1 MARPTISTV
10 FKADDRVTSKMKAMR
25 KSVLKF
31 SAAIVGAAGLA
42 AGVRF
47 VGREFLQFDQALT
60 SASAKFGDLNLA
72 TKEGQQK
79 LKNLEKIARQVGAT
93 TKFSATEAAQ
103 GLDFLAMAGFS
114 AEQSMVALPGVAN
127 LAIVAQTDLATATDM
142 ASDALGA
149 FGMMTDDTAQ
159 LQENFTKIN
168 DVMAKTMTTSNTNME
183 QLFESIKMGAP
194 AFTAAG
200 QSLESFNAL
209 VGVMA
214 SSGVKGAQ
222 SGVQIRNI
230 MLKLA
235 KPTGE
240 AASVLKKLGVETQDA
255 DGNFR
260 DIIDILA
267 DFEKGLDGMGSAQ
280 QSAALAT
287 IFGARNV
294 TGMNLLLK
302 KGSKNIRVYRKEI
315 EASAGASKK
324 MADIIGKS
332 LLNRLAGL
340 RSAAIEV
347 GFQFF
352 DKIDGQ
358 AGGAIDKLTQ
368 GIRNINIEPLLN
380 IGRALGPSIQAVIKI
395 AGELTKMFTETE
407 MGQKIIRTLATA
419 FDLLKTAIEIMW
431 RIAKPIIKM
440 LLAILEPVLDAINL
454 IMKGIDAVAIFLS
467 KKPASGQSMADYE
480 AAGRARLG
488 NEYAGL
494 IGRNDAVIQSN
505 STVTHNWQGVLDI
518 KGAPVG
524 STYKQKGV
532 GPNVNLPI
540 GYGGAQL

>member
-240 AASVLKKLGVETQDA
+240 AASVLKNSVLKHRMLTV
-255 DGNFR
+255 
-260 DIIDILA
+260 
-267 DFEKGLDGMGSAQ
+267 
-280 QSAALAT
+280 
-287 IFGARNV
+287 IFV
-294 TGMNLLLK
+294 TL
-302 KGSKNIRVYRKEI
+302 
-315 EASAGASKK
+315 
-324 MADIIGKS
+324 
-332 LLNRLAGL
+332 
-340 RSAAIEV
+340 
-347 GFQFF
+347 
-352 DKIDGQ
+352 
-358 AGGAIDKLTQ
+358 
-368 GIRNINIEPLLN
+368 
-380 IGRALGPSIQAVIKI
+380 
-395 AGELTKMFTETE
+395 
-407 MGQKIIRTLATA
+407 
-419 FDLLKTAIEIMW
+419 
-431 RIAKPIIKM
+431 
-440 LLAILEPVLDAINL
+440 
-454 IMKGIDAVAIFLS
+454 
-467 KKPASGQSMADYE
+467 
-480 AAGRARLG
+480 
-488 NEYAGL
+488 
-494 IGRNDAVIQSN
+494 
-505 STVTHNWQGVLDI
+505 
-518 KGAPVG
+518 
-524 STYKQKGV
+524 
-532 GPNVNLPI
+532 
-540 GYGGAQL
+540 